1 MNLAVMKRGLIKP
14 RLDSAPYKIMM
25 EPINDRTMPYRR
37 FETSDMEFNSV
48 FNEC

>member
-1 MNLAVMKRGLIKP
+1 
-14 RLDSAPYKIMM
+14 MM

-48 FNEC
+48 FNVKYDFYICIKFILSQI